1 MNTLAELFI
10 ENAIK
15 SALLACFVALLAV
28 LPRVRNLA
36 NLQHSLWG
44 LVLVAMIVPS
54 FIQIPLI
61 SLPATEYAASPLNEE
76 PARSES
82 VPTTTHVITDDPH
95 NVAANLMSCDG
106 IEIGWLFRLGISVWL
121 GGTIY
126 LVVIT
131 LRRVHLLRRTI
142 RLANFDDASLS
153 SLTKN
158 VARALGIRRQVR
170 VAIVRANSSPFI
182 WVEQKAIYIVI
193 SESLRVSLS
202 ERQLQSVMMHELS
215 HYLRRDHWSNTFGFL
230 VLALCWWNPV
240 SWIAVRKMRALQ
252 EYCCDAM
259 AIAKSRLS
267 RREYAECLYQIT
279 NFIESRNSCLPASAC
294 ELFGH
299 TSVEERFQM
308 ISNTSV
314 AFKNTKAGFFMV
326 FFFSALLPC
335 TLAFSQADT
344 KEVQKDKEQ
353 KAKDTAESKQWH
365 ETLEKFNR
373 LVTDGDW
380 QKAEQLANETASK
393 FGHDD
398 ALVQNMLL
406 TSINGMRK
414 SQGLAPIIIQKLLA
428 DPKADEIP
436 IVVLYSLKDFLPANA
451 AEKEKFVDILTQCI
465 LASIANDGSD
475 KPAVKVHYDT
485 VNHGLIVLACK
496 PQQKLTAE
504 ILKRIGQ
511 KAKP

>member
-1 MNTLAELFI
+1 MNTVAEIFI

-15 SALLACFVALLAV
+15 SVLLACFVALLAV
-28 LPRVRNLA
+28 LPRVRNLPS
-36 NLQHSLWG
+36 LQHTLWG
-44 LVLVAMIVPS
+44 LVLVSMIVPS
-54 FIQIPLI
+54 FVQIPLI
-61 SLPATEYAASPLNEE
+61 SLPAREYAAYPLHEE
-76 PARSES
+76 LARSES
-82 VPTTTHVITDDPH
+82 VPITNHVITDDQH
-95 NVAANLMSCDG
+95 NIVASLVSCDS
-106 IEIGWLFRLGISVWL
+106 IEMSWLIRLGISVWL

-126 LVVIT
+126 LVVIA

-142 RLANFDDASLS
+142 RLANLDDASLS

-158 VARALGIRRQVR
+158 VAHALGIRRQVR
-170 VAIVRANSSPFI
+170 VAIVQANSSPFI

-202 ERQLQSVMMHELS
+202 ERRLQSVMMHEIS

-230 VLALCWWNPV
+230 VVALCWWNPV

-252 EYCCDAM
+252 EYCCDAI
-259 AIAKSRLS
+259 AIAKSQLS

-279 NFIESRNSCLPASAC
+279 NFIESRNSCLPVSAC
-294 ELFGH
+294 EFFGH

-308 ISNTSV
+308 ISNTSL
-314 AFKNTKAGFFMV
+314 AFKNTKVSLFMV

-335 TLAFSQADT
+335 SLAFSQADT
-344 KEVQKDKEQ
+344 KGVQKDTVQKDK
-353 KAKDTAESKQWH
+353 DTAEPKQWH

-373 LVTDGDW
+373 LVVDGDW

-406 TSINGMRK
+406 TSINGVRK
-414 SQGLAPIIIQKLLA
+414 SQGLAPIIIQKLVA

-436 IVVLYSLKDFLPANA
+436 IVVLYPLKEFLPANA
-451 AEKEKFVDILTQCI
+451 TEKEKFVEILTQCV

-475 KPAVKVHYDT
+475 KPGVKVHFDT

>member
-28 LPRVRNLA
+28 MPRVRNLA

-61 SLPATEYAASPLNEE
+61 SLPAREYAASPLHEE
-76 PARSES
+76 PAGSES
-82 VPTTTHVITDDPH
+82 VPITNHVTADDPH
-95 NVAANLMSCDG
+95 NIVTNLMSCEG
-106 IEIGWLFRLGISVWL
+106 LEISWLIQLGISVWL

-126 LVVIT
+126 LVVIA
-131 LRRVHLLRRTI
+131 LRRVHSLRRTI

-158 VARALGIRRQVR
+158 VADALGIRRHVR
-170 VAIVRANSSPFI
+170 VAIVQANSSPFI

-202 ERQLQSVMMHELS
+202 ERRLQSVMMHELS

-259 AIAKSRLS
+259 AIAKSQLS

-279 NFIESRNSCLPASAC
+279 NFIESRNGRLPASAC

-299 TSVEERFQM
+299 TSVEERFKM
-308 ISNTSV
+308 ISDSRV
-314 AFKNTKAGFFMV
+314 DFKTTKAGFFMIL
-326 FFFSALLPC
+326 FFSALLPC
-335 TLAFSQADT
+335 SSAFSKADT
-344 KEVQKDKEQ
+344 KSVQKDKEQ
-353 KAKDTAESKQWH
+353 QAKDLAESRQWH
-365 ETLEKFNR
+365 ETMEKFNR
-373 LVTDGDW
+373 HVRDGDW

-398 ALVQNMLL
+398 ALVQHMLL
-406 TSINGMRK
+406 SSINGVRK
-414 SQGLAPIIIQKLLA
+414 SQGLAPIIVKKLVM
-428 DPKADEIP
+428 DPKADETP
-436 IVVLYSLKDFLPANA
+436 VLVFYSLKEFLPANA
-451 AEKEKFVDILTQCI
+451 VDKEKFVEILTQCV

-475 KPAVKVHYDT
+475 MPSVKVHYDT
-485 VNHGLIVLACK
+485 VNHGLIVLECK

-511 KAKP
+511 KAKS